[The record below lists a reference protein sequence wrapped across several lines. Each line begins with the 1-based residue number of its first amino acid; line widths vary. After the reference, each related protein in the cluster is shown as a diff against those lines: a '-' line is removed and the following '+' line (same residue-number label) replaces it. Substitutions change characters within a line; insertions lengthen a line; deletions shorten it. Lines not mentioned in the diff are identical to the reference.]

1 MTKVNRRSFIGSAT
15 VASGV
20 VSTTAGGAKAA
31 TILSKSRGV
40 SANDKIHVGLIG
52 CGGLAA

>member
-1 MTKVNRRSFIGSAT
+1 MTKVNRRNFISSTA

-20 VSTTAGGAKAA
+20 AATTAGGAKAA